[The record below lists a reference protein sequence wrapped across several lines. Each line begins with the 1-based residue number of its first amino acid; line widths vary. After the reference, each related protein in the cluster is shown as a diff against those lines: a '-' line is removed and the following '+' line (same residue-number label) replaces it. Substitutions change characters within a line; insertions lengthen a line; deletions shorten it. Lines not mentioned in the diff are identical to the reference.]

1 MHLWCEPLFCVPVSL
16 NKAGRGVGWT
26 TAAGTPQRPP
36 DLSLESGSEGFA
48 ASQLLRL
55 LKTDGSEFDMVET
68 FSDSYGNH
76 TPMRLLPLNLT
87 GFKPGNE
94 QKKKI
99 PNKLNTSKI
108 PRGMS

>member
-1 MHLWCEPLFCVPVSL
+1 MPVSL

-68 FSDSYGNH
+68 FSDSYGT
-76 TPMRLLPLNLT
+76 TPP
-87 GFKPGNE
+87 
-94 QKKKI
+94 
-99 PNKLNTSKI
+99 
-108 PRGMS
+108 